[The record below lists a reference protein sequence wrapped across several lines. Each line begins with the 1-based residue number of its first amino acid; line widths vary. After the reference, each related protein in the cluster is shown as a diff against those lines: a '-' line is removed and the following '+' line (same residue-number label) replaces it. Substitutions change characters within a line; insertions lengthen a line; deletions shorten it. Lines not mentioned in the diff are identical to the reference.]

1 MKNIYFLLIGSL
13 LISMQLKAQ
22 SITNVKAT
30 VDEND
35 VIISY
40 DLKASVNGQKFDVII
55 KSSKDGFANPLSKVT
70 GDLGSDQTA
79 GVGKKIIWEA
89 KEELGVYKGV
99 VSFEITATVTFTP
112 IQFLQP
118 LADTQVKIGKPY
130 TLEWKG
136 GTLDRSLKLELL
148 KNNSQVMEMGTI
160 NNSGSFTW
168 NVPKT
173 MQKGENYQFKLSDAS
188 QPNDAVV
195 SIGFNLQKKK
205 SALVFIV
212 PIALVGVGA
221 AVLLGGGDDGGG
233 TNPTVEPTT
242 VPDLPT
248 DLLNP
253 GGG

>member
-1 MKNIYFLLIGSL
+1 MKNIYFLVIGLSF
-13 LISMQLKAQ
+13 ISIQLKGQ

-30 VDEND
+30 LDGNN

-40 DLKASVNGQKFDVII
+40 DLKAAVKGQKFDVII
-55 KSSKDGFANPLSKVT
+55 KSSKDGFVNALSKVT
-70 GDLGSDQTA
+70 GDLGSGQIA
-79 GVGKKIIWEA
+79 GTGKKIIWEA

-99 VSFEITATVTFTP
+99 VSFEITATVIFTP

-118 LADTQVKIGKPY
+118 IADTQVKIGKPY

-136 GTLDRSLKLELL
+136 GTLDRNLKLELL
-148 KNNSQVMEMGTI
+148 KNNNQVMEMGTI
-160 NNSGSFTW
+160 NNTGSYTW

-173 MQKGENYQFKLSDAS
+173 MQKGDNYQFKLSDAS
-188 QPNDAVV
+188 QPNDAIV

-205 SALVFIV
+205 SALVFVI

-233 TNPTVEPTT
+233 TIPPVETTT